1 MYRAAHI
8 PFREFLPN
16 MLTHIIIFIGHTFII
31 RYKFTVR
38 QVNLIMYQYL
48 ALGIG
53 KRQTHTTANTIQR
66 IFYLLHIFAMQYKY
80 VADLH
85 ITHCVLQMIRLS
97 LK

>member
-1 MYRAAHI
+1 MIKRYTI
-8 PFREFLPN
+8 QIILPN
-16 MLTHIIIFIGHTFII
+16 MRTYIIIFIRHTFIME
-31 RYKFTVR
+31 YKFTVR